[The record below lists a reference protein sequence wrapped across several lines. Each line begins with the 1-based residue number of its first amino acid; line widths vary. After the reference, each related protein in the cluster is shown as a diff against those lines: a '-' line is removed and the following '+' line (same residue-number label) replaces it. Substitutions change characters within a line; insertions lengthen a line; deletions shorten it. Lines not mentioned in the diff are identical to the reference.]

1 MDSCGRPT
9 YQKLR
14 CLILRATNISKSRK
28 IIFLE
33 RSKVADNHLESV
45 NVIVADDMTAVVF
58 TRSLLLLQDRLLV
71 QDRIR
76 IYVFP

>member
-1 MDSCGRPT
+1 MDSYGRPT

-14 CLILRATNISKSRK
+14 CLILRATNITKSRK
-28 IIFLE
+28 IVFLE

-45 NVIVADDMTAVVF
+45 NVKVAGDKTSAVF
-58 TRSLLLLQDRLLV
+58 TRSLLR
-71 QDRIR
+71 DRIR